1 MDLVCQLIPA
11 ICKRLQF
18 WLAETVCSDL
28 QYPKRSLPAYNQRN
42 ETHLR
47 VLSPYEWW
55 SASRAFE
62 VVA

>member
-11 ICKRLQF
+11 VCKRLQF

-28 QYPKRSLPAYNQRN
+28 QFPVRVGCAYKQWN

-47 VLSPYEWW
+47 ACRGARLAPL
-55 SASRAFE
+55 
-62 VVA
+62 

>member
-1 MDLVCQLIPA
+1 MGLVCQLIPA

-28 QYPKRSLPAYNQRN
+28 QYPKRTVTAYKAWNGNR
-42 ETHLR
+42 
-47 VLSPYEWW
+47 S
-55 SASRAFE
+55 FE

>member
-1 MDLVCQLIPA
+1 MGLVCQLIPA

-28 QYPKRSLPAYNQRN
+28 KRAVRRVPAYRQKNGNRG
-42 ETHLR
+42 
-47 VLSPYEWW
+47 
-55 SASRAFE
+55 FE

>member
-1 MDLVCQLIPA
+1 MGLVCQLIPA

-28 QYPKRSLPAYNQRN
+28 QYPKRSLCGYK
-42 ETHLR
+42 
-47 VLSPYEWW
+47 WW
-55 SASRAFE
+55 NGNRSFE